1 MPGWMDD
8 VGSWFSSHS
17 PADLLKSGV
26 GKVVGG
32 IFDIFANLVSDAV
45 ANATKNFAT
54 MWMNVPTP
62 DVSGSDA
69 STAVAPND
77 VSGLSQILGYAK
89 WLGFAIAGIS
99 IIILVVRFAVQ
110 SRRGDASE
118 GIGRL
123 GMILVAVVVIS
134 ASSGLVSAVM
144 ETGPTNVGGVVA
156 KLQNHLWYYM
166 MIAAVL
172 SIIIGMCRLM
182 WQRRAE
188 PGQDSLQAILRL
200 VVVAGAG
207 TTIIQA
213 TLQLGDAFSSWIIDS
228 AADSDF
234 GKAVAKSLLFS
245 TAMPG
250 GAISVIVI
258 GLFCLIA
265 AVIQIILM
273 IFRSGLLV
281 VMTGILPLASANTN
295 TDWGMQW
302 YHRSLGW
309 IAAFVLYKPAA
320 SIIYATCFWMISGKA
335 FGSTEGNISGVLVG
349 FAFMVMAII
358 ALPAL
363 MKFAVPAVASM
374 TSGGGGGG
382 AAAALPSGAMMLA
395 RSGSSSPSG
404 SGAAAAASTKSSAGA
419 SAPSGGAAAA
429 SGAGASSGAAAGPLG
444 MAAGGAVQAVQ
455 KAKGAIQDIAADQSS
470 GEAGAP
476 AGAAPVSNSGGVSP
490 TGAPATSVGSA
501 QSTSPSTASGAK
513 QVNGGENG
521 R

>member
-26 GKVVGG
+26 GKLIGG

-62 DVSGSDA
+62 DVSGTDA
-69 STAVAPND
+69 AAAAMPDD
-77 VSGLSQILGYAK
+77 VTGLSQILGYAK
-89 WLGFAIAGIS
+89 WIAFAIAGIS
-99 IIILVVRFAVQ
+99 IIILAVRFAMQ

-118 GIGRL
+118 GLGRL
-123 GMILVAVVVIS
+123 GMILVAVVIIS
-134 ASSGLVSAVM
+134 ASSGLVSAVLA
-144 ETGPTNVGGVVA
+144 TGPTNVGGVVA

-166 MIAAVL
+166 MVAAVL
-172 SIIIGMCRLM
+172 SIIIGMCRLL
-182 WQRRAE
+182 WQQRAE
-188 PGQDSLQAILRL
+188 PGQDTLQAILRL

-213 TLQLGDAFSSWIIDS
+213 ALKLGDAFSTWIINS

-234 GKAVAKSLLFS
+234 GTAVTKSLVFS
-245 TAMPG
+245 ASMPG
-250 GAISVIVI
+250 GAITVIVI

-265 AVIQIILM
+265 SIVQIILM

-281 VMTGILPLASANTN
+281 VMTGVLPLASANTN

-309 IAAFVLYKPAA
+309 IAAFILYKPAA

-349 FAFMVMAII
+349 FSFMVMAII

-363 MKFAVPAVASM
+363 MKFAVPAVSSM
-374 TSGGGGGG
+374 ASGGSGGG

-395 RSGSSSPSG
+395 RSGSSKPSG
-404 SGAAAAASTKSSAGA
+404 AGA
-419 SAPSGGAAAA
+419 SSTSGASQAAAAPSGGSAAA
-429 SGAGASSGAAAGPLG
+429 SGAGASSGAAAGAG
-444 MAAGGAVQAVQ
+444 AAAGPVGVAAAGAVQVAQ
-455 KAKGAIQDIAADQSS
+455 KAKGAVQNIAEDQS
-470 GEAGAP
+470 AGGSSSP
-476 AGAAPVSNSGGVSP
+476 AGATAVSNSGG
-490 TGAPATSVGSA
+490 A
-501 QSTSPSTASGAK
+501 SPSGSPSSQGVSHSEEQSASGAK
-513 QVNGGENG
+513 QVSGSK
-521 R
+521 